1 MLNIETV
8 VRQINR
14 ELVPQFEQRLR
25 DHLAGKDREWLI
37 EQVIRLTLDAHSLHD
52 KDRKSFRE
60 EEDRK
65 RAERVQRVRKLGLNG
80 GVLSRFLDANR
91 RWNRRTLRRDGL
103 LRKGCPRKGTDLID
117 ARFRSRRGD
126 ALLDLGKDMLYGLL
140 FGDESTNTHLGRTQ
154 RELLTLTVPRQK
166 SAVLDFMKATTEL
179 SALGTWQDPR
189 GAANDTQADNVVLEV
204 EYGEVEGE
212 LVGNGIVLALSLINN
227 LEINEEI
234 LYGRMENIEQT
245 TLIT

>member
-1 MLNIETV
+1 MTPTACKPGIERT
-8 VRQINR
+8 
-14 ELVPQFEQRLR
+14 F
-25 DHLAGKDREWLI
+25 GKKRI
-37 EQVIRLTLDAHSLHD
+37 EGS
-52 KDRKSFRE
+52 
-60 EEDRK
+60 
-65 RAERVQRVRKLGLNG
+65 AERVQRVRKLGLNG
-80 GVLSRFLDANR
+80 GVLSRFLEANR
-91 RWNRRTLRRDGL
+91 HWNRRTLQRDGL

-117 ARFRSRRGD
+117 DRYRTPRGA

-140 FGDESTNTHLGRTQ
+140 FGDESTNTRLARTQ

-189 GAANDTQADNVVLEV
+189 GAANDMQADNVVLEV